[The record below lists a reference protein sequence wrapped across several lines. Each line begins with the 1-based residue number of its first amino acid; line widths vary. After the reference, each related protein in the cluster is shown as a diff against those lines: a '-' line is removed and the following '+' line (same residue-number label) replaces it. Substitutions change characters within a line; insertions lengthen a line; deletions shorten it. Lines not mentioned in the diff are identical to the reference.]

1 MEDVTLTP
9 DKKSVI
15 FSSNQDDVDRRHLW
29 RVSVSGGS
37 PQEALTKGETME
49 WSPVV
54 TADGKNILC
63 LGSTATVPAMP
74 YQLTANGRDMIAK
87 QALGDFPSSFTRHSE
102 TGDLQK

>member
-49 WSPVV
+49 WSPVE
-54 TADGKNILC
+54 TGDGKNILC

-74 YQLTANGRDMIAK
+74 YEAHREW
-87 QALGDFPSSFTRHSE
+87 PRHDRE
-102 TGDLQK
+102 AGARRLPLLLARHARNR